1 MRRLALFALP
11 LAALLIAPDRAA
23 QADDGSQVVATV
35 GDGKLTVD
43 EVERRLRGVPV
54 WQLPTLGKTPA
65 EIRRNFLEK
74 VLIPELLFE
83 QEARRQKVDADPAAH
98 ERLRAILRQA
108 MENRLR
114 ETVASDKSVT
124 AEELKAYYDQN
135 LHRFHTPR
143 RIKLWRILVADEA
156 RAKKI
161 IADMKQGGEKAAK
174 AWTDAAREHSLDKA
188 THLRDGNLG
197 FVHPDGQTEAP
208 RVRVDPALFAAA
220 DKVGDG
226 QIVQEPVKEGDKWA
240 VIWRRGSMEEV
251 HRTLA
256 QEESAIRQ
264 VLQRKKLEEAMSKLL
279 DKLQNEQ
286 LKGRNDALLEYV
298 SVDPYGDIGAR
309 RKPGVVPR
317 SSAPGSPT
325 PRSGERGRR

>member
-1 MRRLALFALP
+1 MRRFAALALP
-11 LAALLIAPDRAA
+11 IAALLVAPPRAA
-23 QADDGSQVVATV
+23 QGDGKDAVVATV
-35 GDGKLTVD
+35 GDGKITVG
-43 EVERRLRGVPV
+43 EVERRLRSVPA
-54 WQLPTLGKTPA
+54 WQLKTLGEKPA
-65 EIRRNFLEK
+65 DIRRNFLEK

-83 QEARRQKVDADPAAH
+83 QEARRRKIENDPAAH
-98 ERLRAILRQA
+98 ERLREILRQA

-114 ETVASDKSVT
+114 ETAASEKAVS
-124 AEELKAYYDQN
+124 AEEIKAFYDQN

-156 RAKKI
+156 QAKKL
-161 IADMKQGGEKAAK
+161 IAELKAGGDKAAK
-174 AWTDAAREHSLDKA
+174 TWTEAARAHSLDKA

-220 DKVGDG
+220 DKVKDG
-226 QIVQEPVKEGDKWA
+226 EVVPAPVKEGDKWA
-240 VIWRRGSMEEV
+240 VVWRRGSMEEV

-264 VLQRKKLEEAMSKLL
+264 VLQRKKLEDSMAKLL
-279 DKLQNEQ
+279 EKLRSDRLEGKNE
-286 LKGRNDALLEYV
+286 ALLEYV
-298 SVDPYGDIGAR
+298 SIDVYGDIGAR
-309 RKPGVVPR
+309 RKPGIVPR